1 MKKIFIFIALVMG
14 MVCGMNAQV
23 VNDTVSYTDTVQ
35 FSIVNDTVTNISG
48 GQTDNAVIY
57 LDSAWIPSNG
67 YISFFLDGLAE
78 DMNLFIKIGDHVT
91 GAFDVIDTYDTVYNY
106 VYGDSIVR
114 IDTIVVGHPGIF
126 DLDTVYNVIDSTMV
140 IDTIQSIQT
149 MFINGLVNFRLN
161 DYFTIDSFGAINSV
175 EFYVVWDNQYL
186 DPAIVSLT
194 QIYMYDVNETLGIS
208 DVDADMVNVVVYP
221 NPTSDYVNIVGDVNV
236 NYVNVIDING
246 RNVIKTNSNVV
257 DMKNLDNG
265 IYFIRVMF
273 VNGDMRTFKVCK
285 Y

>member
-23 VNDTVSYTDTVQ
+23 VNDTMYHNDSIQFTVVNDTNSVGNVSYT
-35 FSIVNDTVTNISG
+35 FAIVFDSTMDLS
-48 GQTDNAVIY
+48 NAYV
-57 LDSAWIPSNG
+57 
-67 YISFFLDGLAE
+67 SFVLDGLTS
-78 DMNLFIKIGDHVT
+78 DMRLFMKIGDTTT
-91 GAFDVIDTYDTVYNY
+91 GAFYVTSMYDTTYTY

-114 IDTIVVGHPGIF
+114 VDTIFGGSGHPGV
-126 DLDTVYNVIDSTMV
+126 DRYDTIYNVIDTTMV
-140 IDTIQSIQT
+140 IDTVNITNSI
-149 MFINGLVNFRLN
+149 FYNGLVNVKISDYLN
-161 DYFTIDSFGAINSV
+161 VGFVDTI
-175 EFYVVWDNQYL
+175 EFYVVWDSVYSEPINVTL
-186 DPAIVSLT
+186 
-194 QIYMYDVNETLGIS
+194 YDVNVYSTSNELGI
-208 DVDADMVNVVVYP
+208 DDICNVVNVMIYP